1 MQLVTHQTGPEGQ
14 KVRQILVEQ
23 GMDIAKEFYL
33 GLTLDRSSS
42 KVTMIAST
50 EGGMEIEK
58 VAEETLN

>member
-1 MQLVTHQTGPEGQ
+1 MTHQTGPEGQ

-50 EGGMEIEK
+50 E
-58 VAEETLN
+58 EEWKLRKLPRKLLN